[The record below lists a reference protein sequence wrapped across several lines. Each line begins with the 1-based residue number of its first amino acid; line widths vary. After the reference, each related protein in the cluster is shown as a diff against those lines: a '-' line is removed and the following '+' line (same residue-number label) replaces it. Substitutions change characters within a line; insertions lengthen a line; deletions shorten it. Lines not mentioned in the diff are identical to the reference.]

1 MKPNL
6 GYYVQKIN
14 DIVKNTEAIGEEMN
28 PCYEEIRQAIDKEDV
43 ASISDERRDAIVS
56 LFKEG
61 TNQYVAMQ
69 QTVRTLRP
77 PAHVMGIHKKFERSY
92 NDYVQGC
99 EEMIASLE
107 NGIDV
112 AAFDAAEQ
120 KQDEATDAI
129 SFSIQRM
136 TSLLLKK

>member
-1 MKPNL
+1 VKPNL

-14 DIVKNTEAIGEEMN
+14 DIVKNTEAIGEEMH
-28 PCYEEIRQAIDKEDV
+28 PCYEEIRQAIDKEEL
-43 ASISDERRDAIVS
+43 AAISDERLAEIVTI
-56 LFKEG
+56 FKEG
-61 TNQYVAMQ
+61 TNQYTAMQ
-69 QTVRTLRP
+69 QTVSTLRP
-77 PAHVMGIHKKFERSY
+77 PARVMGIHKKFERAY
-92 NDYVQGC
+92 TEYVQGC

-112 AAFDAAEQ
+112 AAFDRAEI
-120 KQDEATDAI
+120 KQDAATDAI

>member
-56 LFKEG
+56 IFKEG

-77 PAHVMGIHKKFERSY
+77 PARVMGIHKKFERSY

-120 KQDEATDAI
+120 KQDEATGAI

>member
-56 LFKEG
+56 IFKEG

-77 PAHVMGIHKKFERSY
+77 PARVMGIHKKFERSY

-99 EEMIASLE
+99 EEMITSLE

>member
-56 LFKEG
+56 IFKEG

-69 QTVRTLRP
+69 QTVCTLRP
-77 PAHVMGIHKKFERSY
+77 PARVMGIHKKFERSY

>member
-77 PAHVMGIHKKFERSY
+77 PARVMGIHKKFERSY